1 MWCGRFCGRF
11 HVLLCAFGVLSSP
24 LISAAGGGL
33 SGPIHTHARGVES
46 PPRSV
51 RVGTPHT
58 AVPWSAVPVGGA
70 GVYSLF
76 VPRGPRGELY
86 TITVPR
92 RRRTT
97 LFFYI
102 ISISKTVT
110 LTAAHLLRGRHV
122 VESLRRAQE
131 PPGPPLILI
140 AIGCGGALKQRD
152 LSARRLMPCRA
163 PLKPVCTM
171 STSTPNSRLRLR
183 ARQMKRLR
191 QSIP

>member
-1 MWCGRFCGRF
+1 M
-11 HVLLCAFGVLSSP
+11 LLCAFGVLSSP

-76 VPRGPRGELY
+76 VPRSAGAA
-86 TITVPR
+86 TIRYITAAAAQ
-92 RRRTT
+92 
-97 LFFYI
+97 LSFYI